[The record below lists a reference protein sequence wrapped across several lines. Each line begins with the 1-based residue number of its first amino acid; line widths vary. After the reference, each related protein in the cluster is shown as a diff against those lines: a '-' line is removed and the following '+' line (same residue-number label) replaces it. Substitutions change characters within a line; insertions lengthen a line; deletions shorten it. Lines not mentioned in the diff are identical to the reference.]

1 MDFEI
6 SMSGPGI
13 GGYEGADQQGVVVVV
28 VLMLVV
34 VVMVVM
40 TEGFECG

>member
-6 SMSGPGI
+6 STPGPGI

-28 VLMLVV
+28 VVLMLVV
-34 VVMVVM
+34 VIVMVI
-40 TEGFECG
+40 